1 MYAVGA
7 FSVDVTNLVDYLLGQ
22 AMVTSTQITAH
33 YVNEYA
39 DVDVDRLVSNRT
51 FFSGGSGVLAKAEL
65 DPKVA
70 LRAAQVTSILA
81 IGFSAAVTAFSPVA
95 AIIGL
100 LALAASWAYSMPPV
114 RILDTGWGELA
125 TSKVVTVGV
134 PVVGALVQGGRVGAA
149 LVAIM
154 AAMLAVHLA
163 MMRAFELPDLDTDLA
178 AGKTV
183 VAVRVGAT
191 RTKRLI
197 RFLLAASATIIVVAI
212 ASGTLSAD
220 SGWVVAAALA
230 PASLTVWAMHRNRFQ
245 LLTTS
250 AVASLV
256 VLGAGFLLVG

>member
-7 FSVDVTNLVDYLLGQ
+7 FSVDVTNLGDYLLGQ

-33 YVNEYA
+33 FVNEYA
-39 DVDVDRLVSNRT
+39 DVEVDRMVSNRT

-65 DPKVA
+65 DPRVA

-81 IGFSAAVTAFSPVA
+81 IGFSAAVTAFSPLA

-100 LALAASWAYSMPPV
+100 LALAVSWAYSMPPA

-125 TSKVVTVGV
+125 TSTVVTVGV
-134 PVVGALVQGGRVGAA
+134 PAVGTLVQGGKVGAA

-154 AAMLAVHLA
+154 AAMLPVHLA
-163 MMRAFELPDLDTDLA
+163 MMLAFELPDLDTDLA

-183 VAVRVGAT
+183 VAVRIGAT
-191 RTKRLI
+191 RTKRLV
-197 RFLLAASATIIVVAI
+197 RLLLAASATIIGAAI
-212 ASGTLSAD
+212 ANGTLNAD
-220 SGWVVAAALA
+220 TGWVVVAALV
-230 PASLTVWAMHRNRFQ
+230 PASLTVWAMHRDQFQ

-250 AVASLV
+250 AVVTLV
-256 VLGAGFLLVG
+256 VLGGGFLLVG

>member
-125 TSKVVTVGV
+125 TSTVVTVGV

-163 MMRAFELPDLDTDLA
+163 MMLAFELPDLDTDLA

-212 ASGTLSAD
+212 ASGTLSVD
-220 SGWVVAAALA
+220 SGWIVAAALA